1 MGCGLERYKYSYA
14 DSSFSTVRVVGS
26 ARIANYTN
34 IYQILMFNPL
44 TPDLTNLTDKELTDK
59 LEELWRRATSMRN
72 YYAVHNQLQSLIGS
86 YTAELD
92 KRRQKPLDQ

>member
-1 MGCGLERYKYSYA
+1 
-14 DSSFSTVRVVGS
+14 
-26 ARIANYTN
+26 
-34 IYQILMFNPL
+34 MFNPL
-44 TPDLTNLTDKELTDK
+44 VPDLTKLTDKELTDK

-72 YYAVHNQLQSLIGS
+72 YYAVHSQLQSLIGS